1 MKSKFI
7 GFSFLFLSMI
17 LLFIW
22 FQINN
27 ETQKLEEKLS
37 DLDERIILMKESNK
51 VLLSEFSAHTNPEYI
66 EKLSLVYLDV
76 EKNDKEKNYI
86 MSKKGFFNKIKL
98 MQMIMPTSIHDQ
110 IISKTKKVEN

>member
-1 MKSKFI
+1 MKSKLI

-66 EKLSLVYLDV
+66 ELVARKNLGLVHAKELIYYIPPL
-76 EKNDKEKNYI
+76 EKNSFQKDN
-86 MSKKGFFNKIKL
+86 
-98 MQMIMPTSIHDQ
+98 
-110 IISKTKKVEN
+110 